1 MMFPVLLGWIIGV
14 PLAIWWPRP
23 AKPDHPAETRAYITI
38 RYAAACLLAAYVL
51 YMTVVFTQLR
61 DIVGVVELLGIIAG
75 FGAFMLS
82 PLASCASAL
91 DVQRRSVA
99 IAGSYFAALLTAGQ
113 TLFSFF
119 LLLNTAVVDPTTPLW
134 WRIFAGASMV
144 LAAVALAL
152 VLELYAM
159 VRRRPT
165 P

>member
-1 MMFPVLLGWIIGV
+1 
-14 PLAIWWPRP
+14 
-23 AKPDHPAETRAYITI
+23 
-38 RYAAACLLAAYVL
+38 
-51 YMTVVFTQLR
+51 
-61 DIVGVVELLGIIAG
+61 
-75 FGAFMLS
+75 